1 LNHKTLSSSSRIL
14 HITKKNRTISNAIAK
29 VQDFDVV
36 KGESCN
42 PNLVLENANISLY
55 CLDFENQQAIF
66 VETPEAQDLFD
77 APFFYQAQYE
87 NAQRLIAVPIEVLH
101 GLAEQIQVHRSSQVF
116 LYSVGR
122 CGSTLLSRV
131 FMEVPKAKSLSE
143 PDVLSQLVA
152 LKNPDPNL
160 NAELVKLI
168 KSCLTI
174 LCKPTGGEYPDFI
187 VIKFRSFVIELADLI
202 YSIYPQ
208 AKLIFLYRNA
218 EDAVKSS
225 VAAFAEMSEGIRAII
240 HNIDI
245 YSRFIPLLKE
255 YESIIDFND
264 PSCADIYTTMWLSV
278 MQCYLR
284 IHGDGI
290 SMKSIRY
297 ETLIDNPRSAVAE
310 LFQYC
315 GIPDSEV
322 VLACRVLQ
330 EDSQSGSNL
339 SRDKISEQ
347 HHFIDDVAIQER
359 VRRIL
364 SLHPVIKTSG
374 FIVPSRC

>member
-1 LNHKTLSSSSRIL
+1 LNHETLSLSSRIL

-36 KGESCN
+36 AGGSCN
-42 PNLVLENANISLY
+42 ANLVLENANINLY

-66 VETPEAQDLFD
+66 VETPEALDLFD
-77 APFFYQAQYE
+77 APFLYQAQYE
-87 NAQRLIAVPIEVLH
+87 NAQRLIAVPIEILH
-101 GLAEQIQVHRSSQVF
+101 GLAEQIQIQRSSQVF

-131 FMEVPKAKSLSE
+131 FMEVPNAKRLSE

-160 NAELVKLI
+160 NDELVKLI

-174 LCKPTGGEYPDFI
+174 LCKPTGSKYPEFI
-187 VIKFRSFVIELADLI
+187 VIKFRSFGIELADLI
-202 YSIYPQ
+202 ESIFPQ
-208 AKLIFLYRNA
+208 AKSIFLYRNA
-218 EDAVKSS
+218 EDVVKSS
-225 VAAFAEMSEGIRAII
+225 VAAFAEMSEAIRAISQ
-240 HNIDI
+240 NIDT
-245 YSRFIPLLKE
+245 YSRFVPLLKE
-255 YESIIDFND
+255 YESIIDFDD

-278 MQCYLR
+278 MQRYLQ

-290 SMKSIRY
+290 FMKSIKY
-297 ETLIDNPRSAVAE
+297 ETLIENPQSTVAE

-315 GIPDSEV
+315 GIPESEV

-339 SRDKISEQ
+339 SRDKISRQ
-347 HHFIDDVAIQER
+347 YHFIDDDAIKER
-359 VRRIL
+359 VRHIL
-364 SLHPVIKTSG
+364 SCHPTIKTSD
-374 FIVPSRC
+374 FLVPSGC